1 MKLVWCTASG
11 KYSGGSDYSKNS
23 KVTVSAS
30 VKQIMEVNE
39 VESCR
44 SAKCEVT
51 NMKCQFT
58 AG

>member
-39 VESCR
+39 VESYEVSVHSR
-44 SAKCEVT
+44 VT
-51 NMKCQFT
+51 NSV
-58 AG
+58 